1 MIAASTFAAVFAT
14 LYAAHHVADYW
25 VQTPHQA
32 DAKGWPGRHGRVACA
47 GHVASYT
54 VTAVVVLVVVWWRA
68 DLHLTVPHVVA
79 GLAVSAVSHYW
90 ADRRTTLRALVAVVD
105 QVTPGKAAYYDHG
118 GAAPLDQAWHV
129 VWLLAAAL
137 VIA

>member
-1 MIAASTFAAVFAT
+1 MIAATFGAVFAA

-25 VQTPHQA
+25 VQTPHQSA
-32 DAKGWPGRHGRVACA
+32 HKGLPGWPGRVACA
-47 GHVASYT
+47 AHVGTYT
-54 VTAVVVLVVVWWRA
+54 LTAAVVLAVVWWR
-68 DLHLTVPHVVA
+68 LSLPLSLPHVVA